1 MAYSER
7 EAKALIIKAGH
18 RLVKEGLVART
29 WGNISARISDT
40 QFVITPSGLG
50 YDTMQPE
57 DLVTV
62 NVEDCSWEGDRK
74 PSSEKGIHADVY
86 RLRPEVCFVIHTHQE
101 KASVFGIAGEDLQ
114 TEGKASLLGSV
125 VPCADYGLSSTKK
138 LRRAVAA
145 QVAAAQVARAVLMRN
160 HGALCM
166 GEDCGQAFLAA
177 KELEQLCGK
186 EMRNRFRE
194 WEAAGD
200 ETKDRQKACPGEVLK
215 LGKSMRKGNY
225 FCHLLNGKRKIYD
238 LRALPAGI
246 SPAAAL
252 HASIYKS
259 SAARYIAQESS
270 PVVMEVC
277 CQEERLMPY
286 LDDLAQ
292 IAGTSIR
299 FSNLREAAKALKGR
313 NAVFIQGGGALC
325 TGQRADDVAAVKT
338 ILRKGC
344 AAQLFAKVQNDL
356 WKAAG
361 DEKYC
366 CPLDGRDAALQRM
379 VYKKKYSRKMRT

>member
-1 MAYSER
+1 MAYSKE

-50 YDTMQPE
+50 YDTMRTE

-62 NVEDCSWEGDRK
+62 NIEDCSWEGDRK

-86 RLRPEVCFVIHTHQE
+86 RLRPEVCFVIHTHQDQ
-101 KASVFGIAGEDLQ
+101 ASVLGIAGEGLQ
-114 TEGKASLLGSV
+114 TEGGNYLQGGAA
-125 VPCADYGLSSTKK
+125 PCADYGLSSTKK
-138 LRRAVAA
+138 LRQAVAA
-145 QVAAAQVARAVLMRN
+145 QVKSAPEARAVLMRN

-166 GEDCGQAFLAA
+166 GTDDGQAFLVA

-186 EMRNRFRE
+186 EIQSRFRE
-194 WEAAGD
+194 WELAAG
-200 ETKDRQKACPGEVLK
+200 ETEGAKKAFHGEVLK

-225 FCHLLNGKRKIYD
+225 FCHLLNGKRKVYD

-246 SPAAAL
+246 STAAAL

-259 SAARYIAQESS
+259 SAACYIAQESS
-270 PVVMEVC
+270 PAVMAVC
-277 CQEERLMPY
+277 YLEERLMPY

-299 FSNLREAAKALKGR
+299 FSKLREAAKALKGR
-313 NAVFIQGGGALC
+313 NAVLVQGGGALC
-325 TGQRADDVAAVKT
+325 TGRTADDVAAVRM

-361 DEKYC
+361 DERHC
-366 CPLDGRDAALQRM
+366 RPLDGRDAALQRM
-379 VYKKKYSRKMRT
+379 VYKKKYSRKIWE